1 MEEQATKGEGDILD
15 YIIKRLEEI
24 AKEEGVEQEE
34 QEENPLEEEVSDRTF
49 EACEEAFLYIKERWG
64 CNDMAWCCNWDEKAV
79 EVVLHGENVV
89 VDLADIENLRKIV
102 EKHGL
107 TVKRV
112 EIEVWVDEV
121 AEVTIRFHV
130 ELAAHMRLG

>member
-49 EACEEAFLYIKERWG
+49 EACEEAFLYIK
-64 CNDMAWCCNWDEKAV
+64 
-79 EVVLHGENVV
+79 
-89 VDLADIENLRKIV
+89 
-102 EKHGL
+102 
-107 TVKRV
+107 
-112 EIEVWVDEV
+112 
-121 AEVTIRFHV
+121 
-130 ELAAHMRLG
+130 